1 MITLSFPI
9 MISILVHSLYYRVDS
24 VYCSW
29 VLLIL
34 GFLGTLSFIMQLTQ
48 RQSNGDNEYVN
59 IVFTDI
65 FLEII
70 IQQRLQST
78 GCIFASMMAQFIVAI
93 VYLIWEL
100 ILIFPKWVL
109 LVML

>member
-1 MITLSFPI
+1 M
-9 MISILVHSLYYRVDS
+9 
-24 VYCSW
+24 
-29 VLLIL
+29 IL

-48 RQSNGDNEYVN
+48 RQSNDDNEYVN

-78 GCIFASMMAQFIVAI
+78 GRIFASMMAQFIVAI
-93 VYLIWEL
+93 VYLI
-100 ILIFPKWVL
+100 
-109 LVML
+109 